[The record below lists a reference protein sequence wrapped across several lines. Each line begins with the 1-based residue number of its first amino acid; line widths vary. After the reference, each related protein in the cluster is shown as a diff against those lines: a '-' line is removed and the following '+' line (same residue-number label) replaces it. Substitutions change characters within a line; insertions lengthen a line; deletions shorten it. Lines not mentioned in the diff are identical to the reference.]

1 VKFSDVIHQALTGRP
16 AEPVTGQEMFERMT
30 ESYRASG
37 MSRRAFARATGIAE
51 STLRYW
57 GDKGVS
63 ARRDDVNLPRLT
75 RAYRAS
81 LANSAKVEQWRQNNI
96 TIQLGGIPR
105 TARNVTAD
113 KLGLRPGT
121 GALVVNAYLNG
132 DDAGAARIFAQ
143 GVRDQFYRHSVFGK
157 WLPASGYDDLEDLAY
172 EGEYEDD
179 ADSYFG
185 VTVSA

>member
-1 VKFSDVIHQALTGRP
+1 MKFGDVIHQALTGRP
-16 AEPVTGQEMFERMT
+16 TEPVSGQEMFERMT
-30 ESYRASG
+30 ESYRAAN

-63 ARRDDVNLPRLT
+63 ARRDEVNLPRLT

-81 LANSAKVEQWRQNNI
+81 LANTAAVEQWRQNNI
-96 TIQLGGIPR
+96 TIQLDGIPR
-105 TARNVTAD
+105 SARSVNAN
-113 KLGLRPGT
+113 KLDLRAGT

-143 GVRDQFYRHSVFGK
+143 GVRDQFYRHQVFGK

-172 EGEYEDD
+172 EGSEYDD
-179 ADSYFG
+179 ADGYF